1 MKNLIVILLLL
12 IVTIDAVAQVKLR
25 FASKEEAMEMIVE
38 DDAYTNGWGSF
49 DLDCRAGHKDAT
61 KSEVLKMMQDNC
73 LEYSDEEK
81 DILAKCMSMI
91 EDTLKSYGWTVPMP
105 EEIVFVKTTMK
116 EEGGAGGY
124 TRKNRIYLSGANS
137 THWRSVR
144 LVAHELFH
152 VLTRNDAEFRRKMY
166 SVIGFNV
173 LDHEFEFAKD
183 ILDKRISNPDV
194 SRYDSYAE
202 LTIGDTKRPC
212 TMMFYSDREYDGG
225 SFFTYSKI
233 GLIPLD
239 DELKPIVRNGM
250 TEIHPLE
257 ECSDFYDLV
266 GNNTRYVI
274 NPEECLA
281 DNFAALIVLS
291 YMIEHVE
298 PNNRIYNGVRKVL
311 KGE

>member
-1 MKNLIVILLLL
+1 MKNQIAILLLL
-12 IVTIDAVAQVKLR
+12 IISIDVNAQVRLL
-25 FASKEEAMEMIVE
+25 FASKEEAKEMINEE
-38 DDAYTNGWGSF
+38 DEYTNGWGSF

-61 KSEVLKMMQDNC
+61 KSEVLDIMRDNC

-81 DILAKCMSMI
+81 DILTKCMSMI
-91 EDTLKSYGWTVPMP
+91 QDTLTTYGWTVPMP

-116 EEGGAGGY
+116 EEGNAGGY
-124 TRKNRIYLSGANS
+124 TRKNRIYLNGISS

-166 SVIGFNV
+166 SIIGFNV
-173 LDHEFEFAKD
+173 IEHEFEFAKD

-202 LTIGDTKRPC
+202 LTIGDVKRPC
-212 TMMFYSDREYDGG
+212 TMMLYSNREYEGG
-225 SFFTYSKI
+225 SFFNYANI

-239 DELKPIVRNGM
+239 DELKPIVKNGI

-257 ECSDFYDLV
+257 ECTDFYDIV
-266 GNNTRYVI
+266 SNNTRYVI

-281 DNFAALIVLS
+281 DNFAALIVLN
-291 YMIEHVE
+291 YMIEQID
-298 PNNRIYNGVRKVL
+298 PDNRIYNGIRKVL